1 MGTRRPSKEWHVE
14 EDISE
19 ELLLLLL
26 SHFRTKADNFP
37 KLKTHMNR
45 DREIIPIK
53 DN

>member
-1 MGTRRPSKEWHVE
+1 MGTQRPRKEWHME
-14 EDISE
+14 EDIFE
-19 ELLLLLL
+19 ELLLLL
-26 SHFRTKADNFP
+26 SHFRTKVDNFP